1 MWLCVVCFEGWLCLI
16 CLKFAIQPA
25 QCMHPGFCKEYII
38 GDSELSRFVFGY
50 TANYFSKIIS
60 EVVANSVVRNKN
72 TLGKKLGYGFVLVI
86 HF

>member
-1 MWLCVVCFEGWLCLI
+1 
-16 CLKFAIQPA
+16 
-25 QCMHPGFCKEYII
+25 MHSGFCKEYII

-60 EVVANSVVRNKN
+60 KVVANSLVRNKN
-72 TLGKKLGYGFVLVI
+72 RLGEKLGYGFVLII